1 MNPYTLMLGLCL
13 TAHSVASEPAFSEN
27 ELYTPLVNAYE
38 SDLLDKRAA
47 LSKCV
52 TTACKV
58 YAQLDIT
65 RLSSKLAEIK
75 AIYAHMSEAVTRLEA
90 CPQSHVT
97 RCISPEKALVNS
109 LSNEIYAAKEG
120 K

>member
-13 TAHSVASEPAFSEN
+13 IAQTVASEPLVSES
-27 ELYTPLVNAYE
+27 ELYIPLVNAYE
-38 SDLLDKRAA
+38 SDLVDKRAA
-47 LSKCV
+47 LEKCV
-52 TTACKV
+52 TTACAV

-75 AIYAHMSEAVTRLEA
+75 AI
-90 CPQSHVT
+90 
-97 RCISPEKALVNS
+97 
-109 LSNEIYAAKEG
+109 KEG